1 MVRRRANGNP
11 IRLLVQI
18 SAELEKGG
26 FLFCD
31 VKGIFPIETV
41 VFERFLCLDFD
52 ASSASVIL
60 STLNEV
66 HPSLISTIELGVA
79 HYVGFTSRHFHRRVQ
94 EHKRSKFGNHVQDE
108 HGKDPETIE
117 RNFKILKK
125 FQSKLDC
132 LILKFFLFP
141 NLDQNC
147 TNVVIR
153 SVQNYLLNR
162 FTLSLFLSP

>member
-1 MVRRRANGNP
+1 MAT
-11 IRLLVQI
+11 L
-18 SAELEKGG
+18 SACSYK
-26 FLFCD
+26 FPPNWKRVVFFCD

-108 HGKDPETIE
+108 HGKDPETI
-117 RNFKILKK
+117 KILKK

>member
-1 MVRRRANGNP
+1 MVVRRKANGNP

-26 FLFCD
+26 FFCD

-79 HYVGFTSRHFHRRVQ
+79 DYVGFTSRHFHRRVQ

-141 NLDQNC
+141 NLDQ
-147 TNVVIR
+147 T
-153 SVQNYLLNR
+153 VQ
-162 FTLSLFLSP
+162 T

>member
-26 FLFCD
+26 FFFCD

-117 RNFKILKK
+117 RNCKILKK

-141 NLDQNC
+141 NLDQ
-147 TNVVIR
+147 T
-153 SVQNYLLNR
+153 VQ
-162 FTLSLFLSP
+162 T

>member
-1 MVRRRANGNP
+1 MAT
-11 IRLLVQI
+11 L
-18 SAELEKGG
+18 SACSYK
-26 FLFCD
+26 FPPNWKRVVFFFCD

-41 VFERFLCLDFD
+41 VFERFLCLDF
-52 ASSASVIL
+52 VIL

-79 HYVGFTSRHFHRRVQ
+79 DYVGFTSRHFHRRVQ

>member
-1 MVRRRANGNP
+1 MVVRRKANGNP

-26 FLFCD
+26 FFCD

-52 ASSASVIL
+52 ASSTSVIL

-108 HGKDPETIE
+108 HGKDLETIE

-141 NLDQNC
+141 NLDQ
-147 TNVVIR
+147 T
-153 SVQNYLLNR
+153 VQ
-162 FTLSLFLSP
+162 T